1 MGPLDLILHG
11 DDYVRLR
18 EMIDALRK
26 DASARLVFLLDRNG
40 QPIANCGDLGDT
52 DPTALASLAAGNVA
66 ATEGVA
72 QLIGERSFSS
82 LYHEG
87 ERDSLHMTA
96 VGGRM
101 ILIVV
106 FDERSSLGLVRLRVR
121 LATPALEDVVE
132 QVERRSAD
140 DSGDG
145 VDFSDISDDEIS
157 ALLEGRTMAR
167 S

>member
-1 MGPLDLILHG
+1 MGSLDLSLHG
-11 DDYVRLR
+11 DDYMRLR
-18 EMIDALRK
+18 GLIDGLRR

-40 QPIANCGDLGDT
+40 QPIANCGELGET

-66 ATEGVA
+66 ATEGLA
-72 QLIGERSFSS
+72 QLIGEKTFAS

-101 ILIVV
+101 ILVVV

-121 LATPALEDVVE
+121 LATPAHSEVVE
-132 QVERRSAD
+132 QVETRSAANSEMD
-140 DSGDG
+140 
-145 VDFSDISDDEIS
+145 VDFSDISDSDIT
-157 ALLEGRTMAR
+157 ALLEGREMAR

>member
-1 MGPLDLILHG
+1 MGPLDLTLHG